1 MKTIKEIA
9 EISGV
14 SVRTLRY
21 YDEIGL
27 LKPSQFSEAGYRLYD
42 EKALEKLMTIM
53 FYKELDMP
61 LEAIKLIIDDSEYDW
76 QHALQMQKKL
86 LEQKLRRLTG
96 IIQLLDDTLK
106 GVKPLNFEAFTKAEA
121 KSIVEH
127 SLTLQSTA
135 SLEAILAKFGS
146 VDAYQEWFE
155 NYLIDEKTSS
165 HFIKMYGSKDKA
177 IQARLKADGSLEGQ
191 DQIDGIYK
199 QFAEAMVSDNHEQSN
214 HAVEAL
220 GECYK
225 TMFKLDNA
233 RYLLLKLAAAYQ
245 AYQDDEVSK
254 AVDKQYGNGITSYI
268 SKCIREY
275 YGIDIN

>member
-21 YDEIGL
+21 YDEIDL
-27 LKPSQFSEAGYRLYD
+27 LKPAQFSEAGYRLYD
-42 EKALEKLMTIM
+42 EKALERLMAIM
-53 FYKELDMP
+53 SYKELDMP
-61 LEAIKLIIDDSEYDW
+61 LEAIKQILNDPEYDW
-76 QHALQMQKKL
+76 QHALQLQKKL
-86 LEQKLRRLTG
+86 LEQKIRRFEG
-96 IIQLLDDTLK
+96 IIQLIDDTLK
-106 GVKPLNFEAFTKAEA
+106 GIKPLNFEAFTKADV
-121 KSIVEH
+121 KSIFEH
-127 SLTLQSTA
+127 SLTLQSAA

-146 VDAYQEWFE
+146 YDAYREWFE
-155 NYLIDEKTSS
+155 NYLMDEKTSS
-165 HFIKMYGSKDKA
+165 HFIKMYGSKNKA
-177 IQARLKADGSLEGQ
+177 IQASLKTDGSLEGQ

-199 QFAEAMVSDNHEQSN
+199 QFAEAMVSKNHEQSN

-233 RYLLLKLAAAYQ
+233 RSLLLKLASSYQ
-245 AYQDDEVSK
+245 ACQDDEVSK
-254 AVDKQYGNGITSYI
+254 ATAKQYGNGITRYI

-275 YGIDIN
+275 YGIDTN